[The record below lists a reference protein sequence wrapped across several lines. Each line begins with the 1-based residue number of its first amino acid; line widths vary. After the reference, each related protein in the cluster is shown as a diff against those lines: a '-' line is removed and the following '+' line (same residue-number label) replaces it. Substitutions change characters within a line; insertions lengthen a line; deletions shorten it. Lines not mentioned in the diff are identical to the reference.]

1 MVVVERLDL
10 DLLQSLVLTAAT
22 LRLIALAHNQLYVM
36 AVVVAVMD
44 IVVMSLILVT
54 PEHLVVLAV
63 VLVVRA
69 PTATLEVREIL
80 RQELVRQEMLV
91 LKLKIEVDS
100 TLVVEEVVPVEQH
113 KLTHHNRLA
122 VMVVQD

>member
-1 MVVVERLDL
+1 MVV
-10 DLLQSLVLTAAT
+10 LQSLVLTAAT

-63 VLVVRA
+63 VLAVMA
-69 PTATLEVREIL
+69 PPATLAEREIL
-80 RQELVRQEMLV
+80 RQELVRQEMMVLV
-91 LKLKIEVDS
+91 LKIEVDW

-113 KLTHHNRLA
+113 KLTHHRTL
-122 VMVVQD
+122 VDMVEQD